1 MSQLSRTY
9 IARLGGTFVDREK
22 MLSYILD
29 SYPYPIV
36 FVDCDHVIRY
46 LNKRAEYHYY
56 QERGY
61 RDLIGKSIFNCHQ
74 NPKSKEMIESVVE
87 QLKNHANE
95 VFLKVSPRNERI
107 YIMPVRDEFGE
118 FIGYFER
125 FEMNL
130 QK

>member
-1 MSQLSRTY
+1 ME
-9 IARLGGTFVDREK
+9 REK

-29 SYPYPIV
+29 AYPSPVV

-61 RDLIGKSIFNCHQ
+61 RDLMGKSIFDCHQ
-74 NPKSKEMIESVVE
+74 NSKSEEMIKKVVE
-87 QLKNHANE
+87 QFKKHGNE
-95 VFLKVSPRNERI
+95 VFLKVSDRNERI
-107 YIMPVRDEFGE
+107 HIVPVRDENGDL
-118 FIGYFER
+118 IGYFER
-125 FEMNL
+125 FELNL

>member
-1 MSQLSRTY
+1 M
-9 IARLGGTFVDREK
+9 DREK

-29 SYPYPIV
+29 SYPYPIA

-61 RDLIGKSIFNCHQ
+61 RDLIGKSIFDCHL
-74 NPKSKEMIESVVE
+74 NPKSEEMIKSVVE

-107 YIMPVRDEFGE
+107 YIVPVRDENGE
-118 FIGYFER
+118 LIGYFER
-125 FEMNL
+125 FELNL

>member
-1 MSQLSRTY
+1 M
-9 IARLGGTFVDREK
+9 DREK

-36 FVDCDHVIRY
+36 FVDCDHVIKY

-61 RDLIGKSIFNCHQ
+61 RDLIGKSIFECHQ
-74 NPKSKEMIESVVE
+74 NPKSEEMIKLVVE

-95 VFLKVSPRNERI
+95 VFLKVNYRNERI
-107 YIMPVRDEFGE
+107 YIVPVRDENGVL
-118 FIGYFER
+118 IGYIER
-125 FEMNL
+125 FELNL
-130 QK
+130 QM

>member
-1 MSQLSRTY
+1 MQR
-9 IARLGGTFVDREK
+9 DQ

-36 FVDCDHVIRY
+36 FVDIDHIIKY
-46 LNKRAEYHYY
+46 MNKRAEYHYY

-61 RDLIGKSIFNCHQ
+61 RDLIGKSIFECHQ
-74 NPKSKEMIESVVE
+74 NPKSEEMIKSVVS
-87 QLKNHANE
+87 QLQNHANE
-95 VFLKVSPRNERI
+95 VFLKVNGSNQRM
-107 YIMPVRDEFGE
+107 YIVPVRDENGE
-118 FIGYFER
+118 LIGYFER